1 MKNKINKVVQKT
13 KLIILKIN
21 SNTTITI
28 KNNSALKIWLDKYPN
43 AEIIKS

>member
-1 MKNKINKVVQKT
+1 MRKKINNAVQKT

-21 SNTTITI
+21 HNTTITI
-28 KNNSALKIWLDKYPN
+28 KSSNALKIWLNKYPN